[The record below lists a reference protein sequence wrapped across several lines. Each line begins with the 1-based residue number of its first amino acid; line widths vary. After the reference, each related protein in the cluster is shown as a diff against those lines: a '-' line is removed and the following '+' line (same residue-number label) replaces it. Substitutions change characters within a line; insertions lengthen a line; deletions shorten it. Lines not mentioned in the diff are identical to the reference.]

1 MNEDKKGQVS
11 VERFARKWRIRRIL
25 FLIRY
30 CALTLLPFVGWPVI
44 VIYYIKQ
51 GEWVG
56 AIIWLILYPTLLTHF
71 AGWLLEILVYVVR
84 YPSISVNPED
94 WEVRISDG
102 KVRLEDGSVYC
113 MFSLKEIVKIRA
125 RQPQEEP
132 EIEMP
137 ILIEM
142 LELKNGT
149 WVPIPVGA
157 GGAGQLSL
165 IADKCEWIEQD
176 YETI

>member
-1 MNEDKKGQVS
+1 MNEDKKPQVS
-11 VERFARKWRIRRIL
+11 AERFARKWRIRRIL

-30 CALTLLPFVGWPVI
+30 CVLTLLPFVGWPII
-44 VIYYIKQ
+44 VTYYIIQ

-84 YPSISVNPED
+84 YPSISVSPED
-94 WEVRISDG
+94 WGVHISDG
-102 KVRLEDGSVYC
+102 KVRLEDDSVYC
-113 MFSLKEIVKIRA
+113 TFSLKEIVKIRA

-137 ILIEM
+137 TLLEM
-142 LELKNGT
+142 VELKNGT
-149 WVPIPVGA
+149 WVPLPVGA
-157 GGAGQLSL
+157 DGADQISL
-165 IADKCEWIEQD
+165 IADKYEWIEQD
-176 YETI
+176 YDAI